1 VVVEIFFISE
11 PLSLESWNISLAQ
24 TIQSQRRSNR
34 MRISD
39 LPKIHEHDS
48 ILLLFIQWWWP
59 YPLPPGGCAVARA
72 GINESTVNL
81 VKINEDL

>member
-1 VVVEIFFISE
+1 
-11 PLSLESWNISLAQ
+11 
-24 TIQSQRRSNR
+24 

-59 YPLPPGGCAVARA
+59 YPLPPGECAVTKA

>member
-1 VVVEIFFISE
+1 
-11 PLSLESWNISLAQ
+11 
-24 TIQSQRRSNR
+24 

-48 ILLLFIQWWWP
+48 ILLSFIQWWWP
-59 YPLPPGGCAVARA
+59 YPLPPGECVVTKA